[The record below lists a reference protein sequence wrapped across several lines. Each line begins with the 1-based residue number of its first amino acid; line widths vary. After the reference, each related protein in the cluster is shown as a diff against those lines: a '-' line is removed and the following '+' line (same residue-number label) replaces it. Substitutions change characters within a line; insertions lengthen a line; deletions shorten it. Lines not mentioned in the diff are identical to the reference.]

1 MANKAS
7 NSTTPTNIKEKN
19 NEISE
24 PSKTEVKSEEVISS
38 SKDLGKRH
46 KRYGWTALFLFLSF
60 GSLLEGLLGFK
71 SISLLMD
78 PLRRELWSL
87 AHFHGAMLAI
97 INLVYSQ
104 WANNIAVSQQNIA
117 SWSLIFGSIL
127 LPLGFFLGGV
137 AHLEADP
144 SLGIFLVPIGTLMLL
159 YTIFLQVIAS
169 WKK

>member
-7 NSTTPTNIKEKN
+7 NLTTPTNIKEKN

-24 PSKTEVKSEEVISS
+24 PSKTEITPSETIS
-38 SKDLGKRH
+38 SKDLSKRH

-71 SISLLMD
+71 SIGLVMD

-97 INLVYSQ
+97 INLVYSH
-104 WANNIAVSQQNIA
+104 WTENISSSQQNIA

-127 LPLGFFLGGV
+127 LPLGFFLGGI

-159 YTIFLQVIAS
+159 YTIFLQVINS

>member
-1 MANKAS
+1 LANKPS
-7 NSTTPTNIKEKN
+7 NSTIPIKEKT
-19 NEISE
+19 
-24 PSKTEVKSEEVISS
+24 TETTETDVKSEETIC
-38 SKDLGKRH
+38 KHLNLGKRH
-46 KRYGWTALFLFLSF
+46 RRYGWTALFLFLSF

-71 SISLLMD
+71 SVGLVMD

-97 INLVYSQ
+97 INLVYSH
-104 WANNIAVSQQNIA
+104 WAENISPNQQNIA
-117 SWSLIFGSIL
+117 SWLLIFGSIL
-127 LPLGFFLGGV
+127 LPLGFFLGGI

-159 YTIFLQVIAS
+159 YTILLQVIAS

>member
-1 MANKAS
+1 MANKPS
-7 NSTTPTNIKEKN
+7 NSTIPTKEKPTET
-19 NEISE
+19 NEPAKADI
-24 PSKTEVKSEEVISS
+24 KLGEVVNLN
-38 SKDLGKRH
+38 LGKRH
-46 KRYGWTALFLFLSF
+46 RRYGWTALFLFLSF

-71 SISLLMD
+71 SIGLLMD

-104 WANNIAVSQQNIA
+104 WAENISSSQQNIA

-127 LPLGFFLGGV
+127 LPLGFFLGGI

-144 SLGIFLVPIGTLMLL
+144 SLGIFLVPVGTLMLL
-159 YTIFLQVIAS
+159 YTILLQLIAS

>member
-1 MANKAS
+1 MANKPS
-7 NSTTPTNIKEKN
+7 NSTIPAKE
-19 NEISE
+19 ITSE
-24 PSKTEVKSEEVISS
+24 PSENSKTDANSKETISLNL
-38 SKDLGKRH
+38 DKRH
-46 KRYGWTALFLFLSF
+46 RRYGWTALFLFLSF

-71 SISLLMD
+71 SVGLLMD

-104 WANNIAVSQQNIA
+104 WAENISVNQQNIA
-117 SWSLIFGSIL
+117 SWLLIFGSIL
-127 LPLGFFLGGV
+127 LPLGFFLGGI

-159 YTIFLQVIAS
+159 YTILLQVVSS